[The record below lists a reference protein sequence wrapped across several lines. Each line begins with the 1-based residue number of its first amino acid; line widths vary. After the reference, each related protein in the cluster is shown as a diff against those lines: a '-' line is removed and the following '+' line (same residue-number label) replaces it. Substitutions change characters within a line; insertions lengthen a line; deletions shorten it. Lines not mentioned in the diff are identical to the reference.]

1 ASSTIGQWTQFTYN
15 VTPGNT
21 TVATLELINQNIA
34 TGGNDFALDD
44 ISIRQVSA
52 VTSSVSL
59 TVNPTVAVNVSI
71 SASINPLYSGGS
83 VTFTAAPVNGGSSP
97 TYQWKVNTIN
107 AGTNSSTYTYIPATG
122 DNITCVMTSNAPC
135 PTGNP
140 ATSNQLTALTR
151 SNFWRGTNSTDWGT
165 ASNWTAGYI
174 PIPGNDVVYA
184 SSSNDWGSDA
194 INDLVLD
201 QNRTIGNLTNVTAKA
216 LIIPANLGLVVNNT
230 IQTDGVAD
238 RIYIKSSTTV
248 ANGSLLFIH
257 PELNSSVNA
266 SVEMYSKAS
275 WSLTPADSIAQTRY
289 KWQYFG
295 IPLTSIVANPFFYGA
310 YVRGWHEDGTSI
322 SNHWISLTNDSI
334 LRPFYGYELCQDAP
348 TTYVFQ
354 GTLVNSNFSSGQLAY
369 TGTALF
375 PGQQIFANPYTAAID
390 IRQLTFGAGAQEIV
404 YLYNTGTY
412 GAWSAIAGV
421 TSDGSVINAG
431 QYIAVPKSQ
440 AGNSFLPRQ
449 IPSMGAM
456 LIRPLTTSS
465 VNYNFSINYNSVA
478 MINTLAQR
486 APSVE
491 GISSN
496 DKVSIIIDVKGA
508 HAADRMW
515 IFTEPNCTRD
525 FDNGWD
531 GQKMLGSA
539 LSPQLYAIEADGN
552 YQVNSVPDMNGT
564 ELGFQAGQ
572 DIEDTLTFT
581 HQNLEKRYAGVYLI
595 DLVENKTV
603 DITVSGTQY
612 AFMAEST
619 PAPVKR
625 FRIVTRPYEKD
636 ASDAESL
643 VKIFSSENSIIVQNF
658 GDLNGECR
666 VYDIAGHYLMKVPF
680 VANAVTAVSN
690 SLKPGAYVATAISG
704 GEKVSKRLIV
714 R

>member
-1 ASSTIGQWTQFTYN
+1 
-15 VTPGNT
+15 
-21 TVATLELINQNIA
+21 
-34 TGGNDFALDD
+34 
-44 ISIRQVSA
+44 
-52 VTSSVSL
+52 
-59 TVNPTVAVNVSI
+59 
-71 SASINPLYSGGS
+71 
-83 VTFTAAPVNGGSSP
+83 VNG
-97 TYQWKVNTIN
+97 VNS
-107 AGTNSSTYTYIPATG
+107 GTNSSSYVYIPTAG
-122 DNITCVMTSNAPC
+122 DVITCVLTSNYSC
-135 PTGNP
+135 PSP
-140 ATSNQLTALTR
+140 ANGQVTSNSLTVFSR
-151 SNFWRGTNSTDWGT
+151 SNFWVGTTSNVWGD
-165 ASNWTAGYI
+165 ASNWSGHFI
-174 PIPGNDVVYA
+174 PAPGNDVEFA
-184 SSSNDWGSDA
+184 TMSNNSPNPA
-194 INDLVLD
+194 IKTLILD
-201 QNRTIGNLTNVTAKA
+201 ENRTIGNLVNYSDQA
-216 LIIPANLGLVVNNT
+216 LEIPVQLGLTVNYSISTNGDASK
-230 IQTDGVAD
+230 IL
-238 RIYIKSSTTV
+238 IKSSPTQP
-248 ANGSLLFIH
+248 NGSLIFHNPTNL
-257 PELNSSVNA
+257 PANA

-275 WSLTPADSIAQTRY
+275 WNLGAAENAKYQ
-289 KWQYFG
+289 WQYFG
-295 IPLTSIVANPFFYGA
+295 IPVSSLVANPFFYGA
-310 YVRGWHEDGTSI
+310 YVRGWHEDGTTI
-322 SNHWISLTNDSI
+322 YNHWISLENDSI
-334 LRPFYGYELCQDAP
+334 LRPFYGYELCQASP
-348 TTYVFQ
+348 TTYIFS
-354 GTLVNSNFSSGQLAY
+354 GELVNSDFDAGQLAF
-369 TGTALF
+369 TGGAKY
-375 PGQQIFANPYTAAID
+375 PGQHIFANPYTSAID
-390 IRQLTFGAGAQEIV
+390 VTQLTFGSQTEATV
-404 YLYNTGTY
+404 YLYNTGSYALWLTNGGESY
-412 GAWSAIAGV
+412 K
-421 TSDGSVINAG
+421 DINPIAG
-431 QYIAVPKSQ
+431 QYYAIPKNQ
-440 AGNSFLPRQ
+440 AGFSGIQKQ
-449 IPSMGAM
+449 IPSMQAM
-456 LIRPLTTSS
+456 LVKALDSS
-465 VNYNFSINYNSVA
+465 SNATFGINYNLVTV
-478 MINTLAQR
+478 INSSALRT
-486 APSVE
+486 PGVDM
-491 GISSN
+491 ISST
-496 DKVSIIIDVKGA
+496 KLSMMIDIKGE
-508 HAADRMW
+508 HGADRMW